1 MLSRYIQ
8 WCKNMHKTTSIWMDQ
23 TFSAVFQ
30 CCSDE
35 ELQVGAYNALYYM
48 LYEYL
53 LDMLLIV
60 VWSASS
66 NFGLKGVCLI

>member
-1 MLSRYIQ
+1 
-8 WCKNMHKTTSIWMDQ
+8 MDQ

-30 CCSDE
+30 CCSYE